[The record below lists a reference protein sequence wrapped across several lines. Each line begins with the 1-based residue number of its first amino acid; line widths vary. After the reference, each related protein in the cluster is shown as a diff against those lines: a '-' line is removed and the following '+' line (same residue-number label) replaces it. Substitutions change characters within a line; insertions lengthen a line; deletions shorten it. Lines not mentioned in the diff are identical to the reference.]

1 MDNPTYYNLGS
12 HSETIQIDYDPAKI
26 SYKELLAVFWDSHD
40 PTFQPASPQYMSIIF
55 YHSDEQKRLAMETK
69 EQEEARIGRSIQ
81 TSIIAFSDF
90 YLAEN
95 YHQKYYLQQDNA
107 LREEFKIIYPA
118 AKDFIYSTAVARVNG
133 YVGGYGTLDTLQ
145 RELDSLGL
153 STAGSS
159 RLLEIADRGLKSGCV
174 IP

>member
-1 MDNPTYYNLGS
+1 MGS
-12 HSETIQIDYDPAKI
+12 HSETIQIDYDPTKI

-40 PTFQPASPQYMSIIF
+40 PTFEPVSRQYMSVIF
-55 YHSDEQKRLAMETK
+55 YHTDEQERLAIETK
-69 EQEEARIGRSIQ
+69 EQEEARGGRSIQ

-107 LREEFKIIYPA
+107 LMKEFDIIYPA
-118 AKDFIYSTAVARVNG
+118 AKDFIHSTAAARVNG
-133 YVGGYGTLDTLQ
+133 YAGGYGTLDTLQ
-145 RELDSLGL
+145 KELDSLGL
-153 STAGSS
+153 PAAGSS
-159 RLLEIADRGLKSGCV
+159 RLLEIADRGLKPGCV